1 MKRSLGPSSGQSAL
15 AKPGDCRDI
24 TARLDAGDP
33 VTSHLLA
40 APA

>member
-24 TARLDAGDP
+24 TARLGAGTP
-33 VTSHLLA
+33 S
-40 APA
+40 PATWSPRPP